1 MSARPGFSGATSSQR
16 RFVSPMKVYDF
27 SSREHYDQGLK
38 RIRGLIDQTLIA
50 AGAQM
55 GTGCISCPPWR
66 NRKEAT
72 ESIVV
77 VPWDSPKMT
86 VEFNVI
92 EIMDSRDGV
101 ESAAVLQKVGLYVS
115 EYVRF
120 RQSPDKLAL
129 VGGRFS
135 GAQTTDS

>member
-1 MSARPGFSGATSSQR
+1 MARPPPTDAAF
-16 RFVSPMKVYDF
+16 FPLKVFDYSP
-27 SSREHYDQGLK
+27 REHYDQGLR
-38 RIRGLIDQTLIA
+38 RIRALIEQMLMA

-77 VPWDSPKMT
+77 VPWDAPKMT
-86 VEFNVI
+86 VAFTVT
-92 EIMDSRDGV
+92 EIMESREGV
-101 ESAAVLQKVGLYVS
+101 ESVSVLQKVGLYVS
-115 EYVRF
+115 EYTRF

-129 VGGRFS
+129 VGGLVSRA
-135 GAQTTDS
+135 GTRDI

>member
-1 MSARPGFSGATSSQR
+1 
-16 RFVSPMKVYDF
+16 MKVYDF

-38 RIRGLIDQTLIA
+38 RIRGLIDQTLVA

-55 GTGCISCPPWR
+55 RTGCISRPPWR
-66 NRKEAT
+66 NLRQAT

-77 VPWDSPKMT
+77 VPWDAPKMK
-86 VEFNVI
+86 VEFTVT
-92 EIMDSRDGV
+92 EIMESRDGV